1 MPSEDV
7 RYIEDCSVWKTTFVW
22 KLKNK
27 QTYKQTNSISSTIR
41 PGNSDPFYTVSY
53 YIYMGH
59 YLLDIQYYIK
69 WVTTSWTHSTVC
81 PRTLDSINYYSM
93 SRKEWPILY
102 CKLAIWNGSLLP
114 GHTVYV
120 QEVVASSWTHGS
132 LVQFYIVSNDLKWI
146 GFYSVQG

>member
-7 RYIEDCSVWKTTFVW
+7 RYKEDCSVWKTTFVW

-59 YLLDIQYYIK
+59 YLLDIQYYSLRKQNWPLHKCISHPPWK
-69 WVTTSWTHSTVC
+69 KIVKKNCALLLRILLRSFCRKPDRAGVIVYTVANNCTQAWFSKFPGRGQFEVTVFTVTQM
-81 PRTLDSINYYSM
+81 RA
-93 SRKEWPILY
+93 K
-102 CKLAIWNGSLLP
+102 
-114 GHTVYV
+114 
-120 QEVVASSWTHGS
+120 
-132 LVQFYIVSNDLKWI
+132 
-146 GFYSVQG
+146 

>member
-1 MPSEDV
+1 MWKRLIRIILTGNRIFIIWFIFNFLKKNMGFGQIQSSLGIMPSEDV
-7 RYIEDCSVWKTTFVW
+7 RYKEDCSVWKTTFVW

-59 YLLDIQYYIK
+59 YLLEIQYYIK
-69 WVTTSWTHSTVC
+69 WFTTSWTHSTVC

-93 SRKEWPILY
+93 SRK
-102 CKLAIWNGSLLP
+102 
-114 GHTVYV
+114 
-120 QEVVASSWTHGS
+120 
-132 LVQFYIVSNDLKWI
+132 
-146 GFYSVQG
+146 

>member
-7 RYIEDCSVWKTTFVW
+7 RYKEDCSVSKAAFVW

-53 YIYMGH
+53 YIYMGY

-69 WVTTSWTHSTVC
+69 CFS
-81 PRTLDSINYYSM
+81 
-93 SRKEWPILY
+93 
-102 CKLAIWNGSLLP
+102 
-114 GHTVYV
+114 
-120 QEVVASSWTHGS
+120 AS
-132 LVQFYIVSNDLKWI
+132 
-146 GFYSVQG
+146 